1 MSTRGLLF
9 QWASTINIQQSVL
22 VKHKADLIIIS
33 LKINL
38 FSPWYSCKIN
48 ELALNNNHSLTVIY
62 YTKIERKQCWMFAG
76 TTVSSNQTDLFKRC
90 HDKDHRSSFFL
101 LMSYSLY
108 IYIKKKIAGRFHNIL
123 HRSTIPPISTTTTT
137 SHLKSLNKQKRQLQ
151 LALDIQ
157 FLLSWNGN
165 K

>member
-1 MSTRGLLF
+1 M
-9 QWASTINIQQSVL
+9 
-22 VKHKADLIIIS
+22 
-33 LKINL
+33 
-38 FSPWYSCKIN
+38 
-48 ELALNNNHSLTVIY
+48 
-62 YTKIERKQCWMFAG
+62 TKITAVRF
-76 TTVSSNQTDLFKRC
+76 SYLC
-90 HDKDHRSSFFL
+90 HIH
-101 LMSYSLY
+101 Y

-151 LALDIQ
+151 VALDIQ